1 MKTIYGTKAAMRPI
15 AAILLSALLAGCS
28 TTQALDVPKP
38 VPREEPI
45 NSLALEQCV
54 RENGPEKCAVAP
66 N

>member
-1 MKTIYGTKAAMRPI
+1 MWRVV
-15 AAILLSALLAGCS
+15 AAILLASCAAGCA
-28 TTQALDVPKP
+28 TQAVEVSKP

-54 RENGPEKCAVAP
+54 RENGPETCSAVV